1 MRQIRHSEI
10 DMTQGS
16 VVAQLIAFSI
26 PLLLGEVFQQL
37 YNTADTLIVGRFVSK
52 QALAAVSATSNI
64 VNILI
69 GLFAGISTGATV
81 DISNR
86 FGAQDDTGLKRSV
99 QTTLWFTAAL
109 GVAFTA
115 VGIVFTPLMLRLLGT
130 PEDVFLS
137 ARLYLTVY
145 FAGVLGLV
153 FYNMCSA
160 ILRATGDT
168 RRPLCVLIICAT
180 VNTLLDLVFVLVVPF
195 GVLGVGLATIL
206 SQFISAFILLRMM
219 WNTEQLGMREAV
231 QPHIDPA
238 ILRRILD
245 VGLPVGLQKSIISF
259 SNNIV
264 ASYVNRFGS
273 GAMAAWGVHLRI
285 DQLINHTVQSMSVA
299 TTTFVAQNLG
309 AVKPERIRRG
319 VRTAMLISLGISAI
333 YAVIFVIFRDSIISC
348 FNKDREV
355 IAYGSTL
362 ILYLAPLQM
371 INTVTQID
379 AGALRGEGDSKGPM
393 FIMTFCFVAV
403 RQLYLYLGFPKYGSF
418 LFTILSYPF
427 TWIVCALLLQFYI
440 YGYKRHWSKTTSYLS

>member
-137 ARLYLTVY
+137 ARL
-145 FAGVLGLV
+145 
-153 FYNMCSA
+153 
-160 ILRATGDT
+160 
-168 RRPLCVLIICAT
+168 
-180 VNTLLDLVFVLVVPF
+180 
-195 GVLGVGLATIL
+195 
-206 SQFISAFILLRMM
+206 
-219 WNTEQLGMREAV
+219 
-231 QPHIDPA
+231 
-238 ILRRILD
+238 
-245 VGLPVGLQKSIISF
+245 
-259 SNNIV
+259 
-264 ASYVNRFGS
+264 
-273 GAMAAWGVHLRI
+273 
-285 DQLINHTVQSMSVA
+285 
-299 TTTFVAQNLG
+299 
-309 AVKPERIRRG
+309 
-319 VRTAMLISLGISAI
+319 
-333 YAVIFVIFRDSIISC
+333 
-348 FNKDREV
+348 
-355 IAYGSTL
+355 
-362 ILYLAPLQM
+362 
-371 INTVTQID
+371 
-379 AGALRGEGDSKGPM
+379 
-393 FIMTFCFVAV
+393 
-403 RQLYLYLGFPKYGSF
+403 
-418 LFTILSYPF
+418 
-427 TWIVCALLLQFYI
+427 
-440 YGYKRHWSKTTSYLS
+440 

>member
-153 FYNMCSA
+153 FYNMCSHH
-160 ILRATGDT
+160 LRHGKHSARSGFRAGRSVWCPW
-168 RRPLCVLIICAT
+168 RRSCH
-180 VNTLLDLVFVLVVPF
+180 N
-195 GVLGVGLATIL
+195 
-206 SQFISAFILLRMM
+206 
-219 WNTEQLGMREAV
+219 
-231 QPHIDPA
+231 
-238 ILRRILD
+238 
-245 VGLPVGLQKSIISF
+245 SIP
-259 SNNIV
+259 
-264 ASYVNRFGS
+264 
-273 GAMAAWGVHLRI
+273 VHLRVHFAAH
-285 DQLINHTVQSMSVA
+285 DVEYRA
-299 TTTFVAQNLG
+299 T
-309 AVKPERIRRG
+309 
-319 VRTAMLISLGISAI
+319 
-333 YAVIFVIFRDSIISC
+333 
-348 FNKDREV
+348 
-355 IAYGSTL
+355 
-362 ILYLAPLQM
+362 
-371 INTVTQID
+371 
-379 AGALRGEGDSKGPM
+379 
-393 FIMTFCFVAV
+393 
-403 RQLYLYLGFPKYGSF
+403 
-418 LFTILSYPF
+418 
-427 TWIVCALLLQFYI
+427 
-440 YGYKRHWSKTTSYLS
+440 RHA